1 MFAQRTI
8 AQSIDLTG
16 VGLHSGKTVDIRIL
30 PHQPDSGIIFHQQ
43 RDSHSI
49 EIPARADLIQ
59 DAFMCSNLVRNGHK
73 VRTVEHMMSAIAA
86 LGIDNLLIEIAG
98 DELPIMDGSA
108 KPFFEAL
115 QQGGI
120 VSQAVAKK
128 FIKITHPIEIKFED
142 KWARFEPFDGFA
154 LDFKIDFAH
163 PVLQA
168 SGQTFYFE
176 FSTQAYATHIACART
191 FGFMQD
197 LAALQRQQLALGAS
211 LDNAIGLDDH
221 QVLNPEG
228 LRFENEFI
236 RHKILDAIGDL
247 YLLQHQIIGRFS
259 AYKSGHGL
267 NNQLL
272 RAIMQQPDCYELV
285 SYMSPHQCPIKYDNE
300 LVL

>member
-16 VGLHSGKTVDIRIL
+16 VGLHSGKTVSIRIV
-30 PHQPDSGIIFHQQ
+30 PHQPDSGIIFHQLKDGQ
-43 RDSHSI
+43 TI
-49 EIPARADLIQ
+49 EIAARADLIQ
-59 DAFMCSNLVRNGHK
+59 DAFMCSNLVCNGHK
-73 VRTVEHMMSAIAA
+73 IRTVEHIMSAIAA
-86 LGIDNLLIEIAG
+86 LGIDNLLIEIEG

-108 KPFFEAL
+108 NPFFYAL
-115 QQGGI
+115 QHVGLTWQN
-120 VSQAVAKK
+120 AAKK
-128 FIKITHPIEIKFED
+128 FIKIIRPIEIKLED
-142 KWARFEPFDGFA
+142 KWARFEPFEGFA
-154 LDFKIDFAH
+154 LDFEIDFAH

-168 SGQTFYFE
+168 SGQQLYFE
-176 FSTQAYATHIACART
+176 FSTQAYATHVARART

-197 LAALQRQQLALGAS
+197 LAALQRQKLALGAS
-211 LDNAIGLDDH
+211 LENAIGLDDH

-228 LRFENEFI
+228 LRFEDEFI

-272 RAIMQQPDCYELV
+272 RAIAQQPDCYEMV
-285 SYMSPHQCPIKYDNE
+285 SYVSSHQCPIRYDF
-300 LVL
+300 